1 MFSCERSH
9 FWNLRGDTGSRAS
22 TVYASEIRDNLKEYF
37 YDERAVDFLWQM
49 HGRMMIIIQP
59 SPVKY
64 QLKTTEIT
72 SKLKKENCE
81 NVTYLTNLMQEIK
94 T

>member
-1 MFSCERSH
+1 
-9 FWNLRGDTGSRAS
+9 
-22 TVYASEIRDNLKEYF
+22 
-37 YDERAVDFLWQM
+37 
-49 HGRMMIIIQP
+49 MMIIIQP

-72 SKLKKENCE
+72 RKLKKENCE
-81 NVTYLTNLMQEIK
+81 NLTYVAIITCQKDK